1 VVLEYT
7 WPLIGAPALP
17 SGAVLLWR
25 QLTRSGPPS
34 PHPESRR
41 IPPDRV
47 GWLAI
52 ITAAMIAA
60 TTMTSLALR

>member
-1 VVLEYT
+1 V
-7 WPLIGAPALP
+7 AA
-17 SGAVLLWR
+17 
-25 QLTRSGPPS
+25 LTRADPPS